1 MKKTILTL
9 GALALVALL
18 GYFFLPSADK
28 QQTMLITEVSEE
40 EHTQQQSAAQG
51 HKKPAKNYVPEP
63 FPEQT
68 LDSELCENLKDLFN
82 QHHFQ
87 NRQQLEL
94 LAARALKQGH
104 SLDDISLAL
113 WAAGMDAR
121 ALIYWH
127 NGTAALQASL
137 KQRTAIKRYIQ
148 KNIPANPQTEVE
160 MAKARAMASFIE
172 RLDELPMQMQQD
184 KRLPSSFPM
193 DYLYRNTL
201 AQQGLEELIIGN
213 VPAYEL
219 AQKVKDLI
227 YEVDTTLVND
237 PQLTP
242 LKLSFTALLMLGKT
256 EAAAILSEQYPLAFR
271 NDFMFISDM
280 QQVVLEH
287 IEAFGSTLTDADALS
302 RLIQGTQL
310 GSKRYYYHRQ
320 GQLAIE
326 RAPSTLSQLG
336 IHIDIHPLT
345 ELPRDNASTALTFAT
360 PAALDAQQ
368 QAQLEAC
375 SARNTWFEE
384 REKPIEQWQE
394 FADSAFVA
402 RVIESPEFDYC
413 QSHNDKEMEL
423 FINDSAA
430 RLMSLAQHKPLPE
443 LMRLELDDLNL
454 PPLSEQQKTAMGL
467 FISSMAVLDNKLTEQ
482 EIVNKL
488 SNAGLAPSI
497 EADQV
502 LAQFAGSNELTLWL
516 KSFSH
521 IPEQAAFELANA
533 VAAKGHIAQ
542 YKLLE
547 PYLGGAHG
555 ERLDPL
561 YFVLKNYSLERY
573 LPPES
578 KTERPVSY
586 RRFLEYLRDNGAEI
600 QPHHLRLMMKNR
612 FEQPEIYQH
621 LITLLPELAVNN
633 SDGYSPSAANSKTS

>member
-9 GALALVALL
+9 GMLALGGLL
-18 GYFFLPSADK
+18 AYFFLPSADK
-28 QQTMLITEVSEE
+28 QQAMQITEVSEE
-40 EHTQQQSAAQG
+40 KNTQQQNASQG
-51 HKKPAKNYVPEP
+51 KKKPTKRYVPEP

-68 LDSELCENLKDLFN
+68 LDSELCENLKELFN

-121 ALIYWH
+121 ALVYWH
-127 NGTAALQASL
+127 NSTAALQASL
-137 KQRTAIKRYIQ
+137 KQRTAIKSYIQ

-160 MAKARAMASFIE
+160 TAQARAMASFIE

-184 KRLPSSFPM
+184 KRLPSSFHM

-227 YEVDTTLVND
+227 YDVDTTLVND

-242 LKLSFTALLMLGKT
+242 LKIPFTSLLMLGKT
-256 EAAAILSEQYPLAFR
+256 EAAAMLSEQYPLAFR
-271 NDFMFISDM
+271 NDSLFISDM

-326 RAPSTLSQLG
+326 RAPSILRQLG

-345 ELPRDNASTALTFAT
+345 ELPRDNGSTPLTFAA
-360 PAALDAQQ
+360 PDALDAQQ
-368 QAQLEAC
+368 QVQLEAC

-384 REKPIEQWQE
+384 REKPIKQWQE
-394 FADSAFVA
+394 FTDSEFVEA
-402 RVIESPEFDYC
+402 VTQSPEFDYC

-430 RLMSLAQHKPLPE
+430 LLMSLAQNKPLSE
-443 LMRLELDDLNL
+443 LMRLELDNLNL
-454 PPLSEQQKTAMGL
+454 PPLSEQQKAAMGM
-467 FISSMAVLDNKLTEQ
+467 FISSMAVLDNKLAQQ

-497 EADQV
+497 EAYQV
-502 LAQFAGSNELTLWL
+502 LTQFAGSKELTLWL
-516 KSFSH
+516 KTFSH
-521 IPEQAAFELANA
+521 IPEQTALELANA

-547 PYLGGAHG
+547 PYLGATNG

-561 YFVLKNYSLERY
+561 YFVLKNYRLDHY

-578 KTERPVSY
+578 GTERPINY
-586 RRFLEYLRDNGAEI
+586 RRFLEHLRDNGAEI
-600 QPHHLRLMMKNR
+600 QPHHRRLMMKNR

-633 SDGYSPSAANSKTS
+633 SDGYFAVSCQ